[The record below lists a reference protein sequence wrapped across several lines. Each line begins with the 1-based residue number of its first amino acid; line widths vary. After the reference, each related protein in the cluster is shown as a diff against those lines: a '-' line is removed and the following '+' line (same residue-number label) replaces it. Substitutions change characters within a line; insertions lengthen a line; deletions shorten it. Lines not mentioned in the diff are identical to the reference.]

1 MKGANIVKIIAL
13 EVIVPCDYK
22 KEVQKLFFLLIY
34 SSSVGSYFFCF
45 GVYFRKNAIL
55 LFFSSSQNVIQP
67 IPPTPP
73 PPPTCASTTCVAYIL
88 QTCLVT
94 PDIFFI
100 LDFDFVL
107 HRFLGWDYLGI
118 SSITAPEYLSAT
130 AFCFPCQAFFND
142 QAAG

>member
-45 GVYFRKNAIL
+45 GVYFIKNAIL
-55 LFFSSSQNVIQP
+55 LFCSSSQNVIQP
-67 IPPTPP
+67 ISPTT